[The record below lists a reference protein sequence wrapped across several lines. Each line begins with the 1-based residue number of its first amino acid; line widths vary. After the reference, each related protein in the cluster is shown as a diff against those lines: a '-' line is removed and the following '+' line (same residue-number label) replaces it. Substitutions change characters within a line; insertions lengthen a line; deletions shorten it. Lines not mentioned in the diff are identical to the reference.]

1 MKQFGLALLN
11 YESTFKEFPEI
22 CTSFEGGIKYQH
34 GATWMVTVFPYFEEG
49 VAYDKFDQSKT
60 FWIGGGGVY
69 NNNLVAVD
77 GYFPGVLTCP
87 SSTLPV
93 SYPQPVPGGLKA
105 VVQLAETSYV
115 GISGGAYTKIDEVNP
130 ALREWHPTTDY
141 EPLENHGPI
150 SGGGM
155 LVLKN
160 NVRIGQCSDGTS
172 KTMIVGEHSDFTN
185 APIEVDVYT
194 LGQPVKEGPGPV
206 DMRPSNRQSA
216 FMGNSWI
223 MEVDGPKSMRKSGS
237 PNTARCY
244 NMTVLS
250 QYSVNDSD
258 FHKIHQ
264 GFNGCNKPFRSTHP
278 GGAMTLFTDG
288 HVDFLTN
295 ETTLQILNDLA
306 NRDDGNTASL

>member
-1 MKQFGLALLN
+1 
-11 YESTFKEFPEI
+11 
-22 CTSFEGGIKYQH
+22 
-34 GATWMVTVFPYFEEG
+34 VFPYFEEG
-49 VAYDKFDQSKT
+49 VAYSRFDQSKT
-60 FWIGGGGVY
+60 FWVGGGGAF

-87 SSTLPV
+87 SSSLPV

-105 VVQLAETSYV
+105 EVQIAETSYV
-115 GISGGAYTKIDEVNP
+115 GISGGAYTKIDEANP
-130 ALREWHPTTDY
+130 ALREWHPTADWKAEY
-141 EPLENHGPI
+141 GPVG
-150 SGGGM
+150 GGGM
-155 LVLKN
+155 LALKK
-160 NVRIGQCSDGTS
+160 NVRLGECSDGTS
-172 KTMIVGEHSDFTN
+172 HTMIVGEHSEFTN
-185 APIEVDVYT
+185 APIKVDVYNFEKFET
-194 LGQPVKEGPGPV
+194 EGPGLV

-223 MEVDGPKSMRKSGS
+223 VEVDGPKSMKKSGS

-244 NMTVLS
+244 NMTTLA

-288 HVDFLTN
+288 HVDFLSD

-306 NRDDGNTASL
+306 NRDDGNTVSL